1 MCVVRDTDCD
11 ERSEARNARVRKS
24 VGERERSVGERKRAR
39 ESERERGRAKSN
51 NAISG
56 ARDEVQSLETRSE
69 LQRGSET
76 RGEVLL
82 VFLVCTGEYIYNV
95 KF

>member
-1 MCVVRDTDCD
+1 MR
-11 ERSEARNARVRKS
+11 ESEVKAW
-24 VGERERSVGERKRAR
+24 

-51 NAISG
+51 NTILR
-56 ARDEVQSLETRSE
+56 ARDKVRSLETRSE
-69 LQRGSET
+69 SQRGSET

>member
-1 MCVVRDTDCD
+1 M
-11 ERSEARNARVRKS
+11 SEAK
-24 VGERERSVGERKRAR
+24 REMQECVKAWESEVKAW

-51 NAISG
+51 NVISRV
-56 ARDEVQSLETRSE
+56 RDKVRSLETRSE

-95 KF
+95 KI

>member
-1 MCVVRDTDCD
+1 M
-11 ERSEARNARVRKS
+11 SEAKREMQECARAWESEVK
-24 VGERERSVGERKRAR
+24 AW

-51 NAISG
+51 NAILR

-69 LQRGSET
+69 SQRGSET
-76 RGEVLL
+76 WGEVLL

-95 KF
+95 KI